1 MTAVRFSGTEG
12 EVVIDVPVT
21 DATPLLAQAPQQHWY
36 RRLASGVFNR
46 AVKPVY
52 NGLCHV
58 VKHPIATVTSIF
70 TALPTAIYAFLDATH
85 TRPTDVN
92 AQWWANISPGQKL
105 YSLSNAASSLLVNT
119 IINIDFL
126 TAMWTGLKESFASC
140 CKGAKYFFGNTGLVL
155 LSLVGSIVTAALAYG
170 AFLWLPLGGITAA
183 IPALLSFVI
192 DFAIGYVT
200 IKNLVHKIQNSR
212 NPDIKVQKE
221 YVDKLKHIKAE
232 YLQEI
237 NDFLQQ
243 KHITAILGELQ
254 AGRIDESRKTQLKA
268 DLQQALQ
275 DVFEQKLKPLSALGV
290 NIFREKTGGEC
301 AKEWAGTL
309 FDITLATALFVP
321 VLATYT
327 DVGFRGVALLE
338 QFAGSNVLEKSAR
351 AAKIAIGALPALITA
366 IFFPLVAMDFRKT
379 MLQLV
384 THLYHH
390 PTEIP
395 GALLLLAVNGL
406 STGSMRSIS
415 QGVADNPDN
424 VFSIP
429 SSNTT
434 LGQLYII
441 LNALGGGVAN
451 AALTVDPVYLSA
463 PDPATSE
470 LESLVRY
477 WDNPGKRLIPHA
489 TAEKLRAC
497 GLFQSAPA
505 PRATQVDGYIPIPD
519 GMLATP

>member
-321 VLATYT
+321 
-327 DVGFRGVALLE
+327 LL
-338 QFAGSNVLEKSAR
+338 
-351 AAKIAIGALPALITA
+351 
-366 IFFPLVAMDFRKT
+366 AMDFRKT